1 MEELAG
7 RPKLDN
13 ALVRLRRELENSP
26 YHHLLGLEAVGTDAA
41 IGSVTLCLPMRPEF
55 RRAADD
61 CFVHGGIIA
70 ALIDITGHAAV
81 AVRIEHM
88 APTIDLRIDYLRPAG
103 GSRLTATATLLRCGR
118 SVARVDIEVSDS
130 DGCIVAVGRGSF
142 STLDPQEHRG
152 QDWSSSKR

>member
-7 RPKLDN
+7 RNKLDSP
-13 ALVRLRRELENSP
+13 LGRLRREVETSP
-26 YHHLLGLEAVGTDAA
+26 YHQLLGLEAVGTDAA
-41 IGSVTLCLPMRPEF
+41 IGSVTLRLQLRPGF

-61 CFVHGGIIA
+61 SFVHGGVIA

-81 AVRIEHM
+81 AVQIDRM

-103 GSRLTATATLLRCGR
+103 GSHLTATATLLRCGR

-130 DGCIVAVGRGSF
+130 EGCIVAVGRGSF
-142 STLDPQEHRG
+142 STLEPQQRLE
-152 QDWSSSKR
+152 Q

>member
-7 RPKLDN
+7 QDKQDN
-13 ALVRLRRELENSP
+13 SLSRLRREMEISP
-26 YHHLLGLEAVGTDAA
+26 YHQLLGLEAVSSA

-55 RRAADD
+55 RRAEGDS
-61 CFVHGGIIA
+61 FVHGGIIA

-81 AVRIEHM
+81 AVQIDRM

-103 GSRLTATATLLRCGR
+103 GSHLTATATLLRCGR

-130 DGCIVAVGRGSF
+130 EGGIVAVGRGSF
-142 STLDPQEHRG
+142 STLEPQQRLA
-152 QDWSSSKR
+152 QNSSSS